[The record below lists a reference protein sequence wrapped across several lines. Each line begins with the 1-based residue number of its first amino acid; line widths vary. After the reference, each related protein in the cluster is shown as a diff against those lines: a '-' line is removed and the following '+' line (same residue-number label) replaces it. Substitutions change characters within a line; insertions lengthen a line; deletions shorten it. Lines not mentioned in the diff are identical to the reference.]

1 MYCRICGNKVNDK
14 AEICVKCGCRPL
26 SGKDFCQNCGARTL
40 AQQAVC
46 TKCGIGLKYFDTAN
60 KPRGTSENTAL
71 KIIGFGL
78 IGFSLFFFAFA
89 IWNLGVFAI
98 NYSEYYQTGY
108 YGYYESAEHMGYEI
122 RCLVIG
128 LIFFIPGRICK
139 KKSRHR

>member
-78 IGFSLFFFAFA
+78 IGLPL
-89 IWNLGVFAI
+89 I
-98 NYSEYYQTGY
+98 
-108 YGYYESAEHMGYEI
+108 I
-122 RCLVIG
+122 RNI
-128 LIFFIPGRICK
+128 IKPDITDIMNQRNTWDMQ
-139 KKSRHR
+139 

>member
-46 TKCGIGLKYFDTAN
+46 TKCGIGLKYFDTVN
-60 KPRGTSENTAL
+60 KSRGTSENTAL

-78 IGFSLFFFAFA
+78 IGSSLFFIAFA
-89 IWNLGVFAI
+89 IWNLGVFI
-98 NYSEYYQTGY
+98 IDLQ
-108 YGYYESAEHMGYEI
+108 YGYYESAEHVGYAI